1 MGMSE
6 MPGWITDDG
15 LKSLYQKADIRQLP
29 ELIRNKYLESM
40 TTENDWL
47 NAIDFAE
54 EKAEARGLAKGEA
67 IGLAKGEAIGV
78 AKGLAKQSR
87 TIAKMMKE
95 AGEPAARISL
105 YTGLSEE
112 EISML

>member
-54 EKAEARGLAKGEA
+54 EKAEARGLAKG
-67 IGLAKGEAIGV
+67 
-78 AKGLAKQSR
+78 LAKQSR

-95 AGEPAARISL
+95 KQIPIQTISDC
-105 YTGLSEE
+105 TGLSEE
-112 EISML
+112 EISKL

>member
-78 AKGLAKQSR
+78 AKQSR

-112 EISML
+112 EISKL